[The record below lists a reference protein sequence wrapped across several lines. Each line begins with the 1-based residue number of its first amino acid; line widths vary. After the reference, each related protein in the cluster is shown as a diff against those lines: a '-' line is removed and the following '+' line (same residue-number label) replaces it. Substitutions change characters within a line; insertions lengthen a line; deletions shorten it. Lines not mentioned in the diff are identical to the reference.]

1 MLTLRDAL
9 DELLYPLKDP
19 AMLLALVVFAL
30 LFTLAVFAGLLGLWL
45 MTAIV
50 PGFFQY
56 LLVVMQA
63 RAENKEVPAADV
75 ELFSFAQRLW
85 SLFPMV
91 LLTVAGLSVYY
102 LASSGRETL
111 AVVALGLAFML
122 LPLSLAVLT
131 ITHSAIECLRPS
143 RLWLVARNWGRHY
156 LLVLGVSLAGILLVY
171 LALHFDLFVF
181 FTILFTLYAF
191 LLIASVGGHA
201 LAIQEAEIEISIPD
215 PVLPG
220 PQEIERKENQV
231 RTHALNHAYGMVS
244 RGNCAGG
251 VRHLLEYIQDS
262 PDPLDCSR
270 WLFTQMLNWESPQAA
285 LQIGQ
290 HLVSRLLAEQQDQE
304 ALKTIVRCR
313 HANSDFTLL
322 EPDCAPAARLAKQV
336 YDPELRQWLV
346 EGGSGTEKTA

>member
-1 MLTLRDAL
+1 MLTPRDVL

-19 AMLLALVVFAL
+19 AMLLAL
-30 LFTLAVFAGLLGLWL
+30 LFFSVLFSLAIFSGLFGLWL

-63 RAENKEVPAADV
+63 RADNKEAPAVDV

-91 LLTVAGLSVYY
+91 LVTLAGLAIYY
-102 LASSGRETL
+102 LASTGREIW
-111 AVVALGLAFML
+111 AVVALGLTFML

-143 RLWLVARNWGRHY
+143 RLWLVARNWGHHY
-156 LLVLGVSLAGILLVY
+156 LMVIGVSVTGGVLVY
-171 LALHFDLFVF
+171 LTLHYDLFMIV
-181 FTILFTLYAF
+181 TILFTLYAF

-220 PQEIERKENQV
+220 PLEVERKENQV

-251 VRHLLEYIQDS
+251 VRHVLNYIQDS
-262 PDPLDCSR
+262 PDPLDCTR

-290 HLVSRLLAEQQDQE
+290 QLVSRLLAAQLDKE

-313 HANSDFTLL
+313 HANPAFTLL
-322 EPDCAPAARLAKQV
+322 EADRVPAMRLAKNV
-336 YDPELRQWLV
+336 YDPALKEWLA
-346 EGGSGTEKTA
+346 GGGD

>member
-1 MLTLRDAL
+1 MLTLRGAI
-9 DELLYPLKDP
+9 DELLYPVKDP
-19 AMLLALVVFAL
+19 AMLLALLVFSV

-56 LLVVMQA
+56 LLVVVQA
-63 RAENKEVPAADV
+63 RADNKEVPAVDV

-91 LLTVAGLSVYY
+91 LVTAAGLSIYY
-102 LASSGRETL
+102 LASSGREAL
-111 AVVALGLAFML
+111 AVIALGLTFML

-131 ITHSAIECLRPS
+131 ITHSAFECLRPS
-143 RLWLVARNWGRHY
+143 RLWLVARNWGPHY
-156 LLVLGVSLAGILLVY
+156 GMVLVVSLAGGLLVY
-171 LALHFDLFVF
+171 LALYFELFVF

-191 LLIASVGGHA
+191 LLISSVGGHA
-201 LAIQEAEIEISIPD
+201 LALQEAEIEIAIPD

-220 PQEIERKENQV
+220 AEEMQKKENQV

-251 VRHLLEYIQDS
+251 VRHLLDYIQDS

-270 WLFTQMLNWESPQAA
+270 WLFTQMLKWESPQAA
-285 LQIGQ
+285 LQLGQ
-290 HLVSRLLAEQQDQE
+290 HLISRLLAEHRDQE

-313 HANSDFTLL
+313 HAHPAFFLL
-322 EPDCAPAARLAKQV
+322 EPDRASAARLAKQV
-336 YDPELRQWLV
+336 YDPELRQWLL
-346 EGGSGTEKTA
+346 EGNSGMQRTD